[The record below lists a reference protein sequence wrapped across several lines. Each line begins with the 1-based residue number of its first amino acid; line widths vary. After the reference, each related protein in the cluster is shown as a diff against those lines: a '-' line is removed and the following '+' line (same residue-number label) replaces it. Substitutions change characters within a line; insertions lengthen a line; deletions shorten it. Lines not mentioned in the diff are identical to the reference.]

1 MRARYAARWHYE
13 GLSVRSAAVQQ
24 ARELFDRNRAVGRIA
39 LAVDAAAGTSRRRRV
54 DEQGS
59 LRVRF
64 PHTDAAELEAVI
76 INTAGGIAGGDRFD
90 IEISVASEARL
101 VVTTAAAEKIYR
113 SPGPEATI
121 GIKLD
126 VGAGAAL
133 CWLPQETILF
143 DRARLS
149 RRIEVELAD
158 DASLVLV
165 EGLVLGRSAMSE
177 AVSHGQFVDRWRVR
191 RGGRLV
197 FAETMRLDGPIAQML
212 AEPAVAGGGV
222 ALAAVLMVPGDERQA
237 TTVRALGDRLGGEVG
252 ISSWNGL
259 AVARLCARDGAVLRR
274 DLVTAVTALIG
285 RPLPR
290 LWLN

>member
-1 MRARYAARWHYE
+1 V
-13 GLSVRSAAVQQ
+13 SSAAVHH
-24 ARELFDRNRAVGRIA
+24 ARQVFDRNRAVGRIV
-39 LAVDAAAGTSRRRRV
+39 LAVDAAAGTSRRQRV
-54 DEQGS
+54 EEQGS
-59 LRVRF
+59 LRLRF
-64 PHTDAAELEAVI
+64 PDTDAAELEAVI
-76 INTAGGIAGGDRFD
+76 INTAGGIAGGDRLD
-90 IEISVASEARL
+90 IEVAVADDARL

-121 GIKLD
+121 AVKLK

-133 CWLPQETILF
+133 GWLPQETILF

-149 RRIEVELAD
+149 RRIDVVLAD

-165 EGLVLGRSAMSE
+165 EALVLGRTAMGE
-177 AVSHGQFVDRWRVR
+177 AVRLGQFVDRWRIW

-197 FAETMRLDGPIAQML
+197 LAETMRLDGPIAQML
-212 AEPAVAGGGV
+212 AEPAVAGGGA
-222 ALAAVLMVPGDERQA
+222 ALAAVVLVPGDERQT
-237 TTVRALGDRLGGEVG
+237 TTVRGLGDRLAGEVG

-259 AVARLCARDGAVLRR
+259 AVARLCARDGAMLRR
-274 DLVTAVTALIG
+274 DLVAVLTALID

>member
-1 MRARYAARWHYE
+1 V
-13 GLSVRSAAVQQ
+13 SSAAVQQ
-24 ARELFDRNRAVGRIA
+24 ARQVFDRNRAVGRIV
-39 LAVDAAAGTSRRRRV
+39 LSVDAAAAGTSRRRRV

-59 LRVRF
+59 LRLRF

-90 IEISVASEARL
+90 IEISVADGARL

-121 GIKLD
+121 AVKLE

-133 CWLPQETILF
+133 GWLPQETILF

-149 RRIEVELAD
+149 RRIDVALAD

-165 EGLVLGRSAMSE
+165 EALVLGRTAMGE
-177 AVSHGQFVDRWRVR
+177 TVSHGQFVDRWRIW

-212 AEPAVAGGGV
+212 AEPAVAGGGA
-222 ALAAVLMVPGDERQA
+222 ALAAVVLVPGDERQT
-237 TTVRALGDRLGGEVG
+237 TTVRGLGDRLAGEVG

-259 AVARLCARDGAVLRR
+259 AVARLCARDGAMLRR
-274 DLVTAVTALIG
+274 DLVAILTALVE

>member
-1 MRARYAARWHYE
+1 M
-13 GLSVRSAAVQQ
+13 SAAVEQ
-24 ARELFDRNRAVGRIA
+24 AREVFERNRAVGRIG
-39 LAVDAAAGTSRRRRV
+39 LAVDASAGRNRRRRT
-54 DEQGS
+54 DERGS

-64 PHTDAAELEAVI
+64 PHTEAAELEAVI

-90 IEISVASEARL
+90 IEISLADAARL
-101 VVTTAAAEKIYR
+101 MVTTAAAEKVYR

-121 GIKLD
+121 AIKLD
-126 VGAGAAL
+126 VGAGAGL

-149 RRIEVELAD
+149 RRIDVELAE
-158 DASLVLV
+158 DASLILV
-165 EGLVLGRSAMSE
+165 EALVMGRSAMGE
-177 AVSHGQFVDRWRVR
+177 TVSQGRFIDRWRVR
-191 RGGRLV
+191 RGGRLIL
-197 FAETMRLDGPIAQML
+197 AETMRLDGPIAQRL

-237 TTVRALGDRLGGEVG
+237 TAVRALGDRAGGEVG

-259 AVARLCARDGAVLRR
+259 ALARLFARDGATLRR
-274 DLVTAVTALIG
+274 DLVATLTALG

>member
-1 MRARYAARWHYE
+1 
-13 GLSVRSAAVQQ
+13 LDSVRSAAVQQ
-24 ARELFDRNRAVGRIA
+24 ARQVFDRNRAVGR
-39 LAVDAAAGTSRRRRV
+39 LVLGVDAAAGSSRRRRV
-54 DEQGS
+54 EEQGS
-59 LRVRF
+59 LRLRF

-76 INTAGGIAGGDRFD
+76 INTAGGIAGGDRLD
-90 IEISVASEARL
+90 IEVSVADDARL

-113 SPGPEATI
+113 ASGPEATI
-121 GIKLD
+121 AVKLE
-126 VGAGAAL
+126 VGAAAAL

-149 RRIEVELAD
+149 RRIDVALAD
-158 DASLVLV
+158 DASLVLA
-165 EGLVLGRSAMSE
+165 EALVLGRTAMGE
-177 AVSHGQFVDRWRVR
+177 AVSHGQFVDRWRIW

-212 AEPAVAGGGV
+212 AEPAIAGGGA
-222 ALAAVLMVPGDERQA
+222 ALAAVVLVPGDERQT
-237 TTVRALGDRLGGEVG
+237 TTVRGLGDRLAGEVG

-259 AVARLCARDGAVLRR
+259 AVARLCARDGATLRR
-274 DLVTAVTALIG
+274 DLVAVLTAVMD

>member
-1 MRARYAARWHYE
+1 V
-13 GLSVRSAAVQQ
+13 SSAAAEQ
-24 ARELFDRNRAVGRIA
+24 ARDVFDRNRAVGRIG
-39 LAVDAAAGTSRRRRV
+39 LAVDAVAGATRRRGV

-64 PHTDAAELEAVI
+64 PHTDADELEAVI

-90 IEISVASEARL
+90 IAISVADQARL

-121 GIKLD
+121 AIRLD
-126 VGAGAAL
+126 AGRGAAL
-133 CWLPQETILF
+133 RWLPQETILF

-149 RRIEVELAD
+149 RRIDVELAD
-158 DASLVLV
+158 DASLLLV
-165 EGLVLGRSAMSE
+165 EGVVLGRTAMSE
-177 AVSHGQFVDRWRVR
+177 IVREGQFVDRWRVR
-191 RGGRLV
+191 CGGRLV

-212 AEPAVAGGGV
+212 AEKAVAGGGV
-222 ALAAVLMVPGDERQA
+222 ALAAVLMVPGDERQVTA
-237 TTVRALGDRLGGEVG
+237 VRALGDRLGGEVG
-252 ISSWNGL
+252 ISSWNGFAL
-259 AVARLCARDGAVLRR
+259 ARLCARDGAVLRR
-274 DLVTAVTALIG
+274 DLATVVTALLG